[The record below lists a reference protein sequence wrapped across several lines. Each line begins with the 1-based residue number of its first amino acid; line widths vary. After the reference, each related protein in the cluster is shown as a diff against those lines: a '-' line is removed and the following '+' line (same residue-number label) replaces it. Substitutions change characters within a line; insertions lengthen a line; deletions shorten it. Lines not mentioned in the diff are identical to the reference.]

1 MEILF
6 NNFSKKKEESF
17 DKVVENFAKR
27 DNELYNIRVNDLVN
41 LFDSIS
47 QYWTSDR
54 CKIKNLLNKEGMGFV
69 VPFLKKNNIK
79 KILDQNFHD
88 FDYLDKP
95 KKVEKYNSLLY
106 ARPLGIAVHWIAGN
120 VPVLGVISLFQTLLT
135 KNKTIVKVPLSFKN
149 ILPEIFNDLNKNN
162 FLKVSER
169 KILKHLTNSLLII
182 YVEKEDKK
190 NLEVI
195 SKVADLR
202 IAWGGK
208 EAVEEIMKLP
218 KKINCRD
225 IVFGPKVSLALVSKE
240 AISTKQKIKE
250 MALHLANDVFPFDQA
265 GCNAPHNLIIER
277 NKKFDILEIVKEI
290 KLVFE
295 KKVKKIKNEIN
306 PIDQFN
312 VISKKFIYESK
323 KNNFVISTD
332 FNSSNVFFS
341 KDMGLEIHDPLYSR
355 SVFISQIKDFSILK
369 NNLPKNIQSI
379 GLFAS
384 KRKKIEIVN
393 KLAQEG
399 VDRFPD
405 LGKMSL
411 YQNPWDGYLPLQNMV
426 RWVSIN

>member
-6 NNFSKKKEESF
+6 NNFYKKKEEPF

-27 DNELYNIRVNDLVN
+27 DNELQNIRVNDLVN

-69 VPFLKKNNIK
+69 VPFLKKNNIE
-79 KILDQNFHD
+79 KILGQNFHD

-106 ARPLGIAVHWIAGN
+106 ARPLGVAVHWIAGN

-162 FLKVSER
+162 FFKLSER
-169 KILKHLTNSLLII
+169 KILKNLTNSLLII

-190 NLEVI
+190 NLKII

-250 MALHLANDVFPFDQA
+250 MARHLANDVFPFDQA

-277 NKKFDILEIVKEI
+277 NEKFDILEIVKEI

-295 KKVKKIKNEIN
+295 KKVKKNKTSIN

-323 KNNFVISTD
+323 KNNFVISTN

-341 KDMGLEIHDPLYSR
+341 KDMGLKIHDPLYSR

-384 KRKKIEIVN
+384 KRKKIEIVK